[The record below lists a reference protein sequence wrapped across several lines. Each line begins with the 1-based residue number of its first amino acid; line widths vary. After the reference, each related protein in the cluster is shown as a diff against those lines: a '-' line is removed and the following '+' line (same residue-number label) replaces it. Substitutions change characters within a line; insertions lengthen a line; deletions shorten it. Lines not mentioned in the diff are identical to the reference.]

1 MAMSVRSKTKVVL
14 IVAGVA
20 VAAAVVMRLRQQH
33 EVVLETADSI
43 RSQLDDLDP
52 VAKAAVRARLAEEV
66 VAEHKHH

>member
-33 EVVLETADSI
+33 EVALETADSI

-52 VAKAAVRARLAEEV
+52 VTKAAVRARLAEEV

>member
-52 VAKAAVRARLAEEV
+52 VTKAAVRARLAEEV

>member
-33 EVVLETADSI
+33 EAATETTDAI

-52 VAKAAVRARLAEEV
+52 VAKAAVRAQLAEDV
-66 VAEHKHH
+66 VAEHKHR